1 MRLFITH
8 APPAFDSGCNA
19 RHLEATVV
27 SGRKTVLIVDDD
39 LGILRVLSDGLSSV
53 LDLFDVVTASNGLEA
68 IQELENRTVDVLVTD
83 LAMPVMDG
91 FSLIA
96 YVTNRRS
103 ALPVVVLSGMVGSML
118 DQRLA
123 GYGGLRVLRK
133 PASYQEVATCVLE
146 EIERVDRGQIEGI
159 PLSGVL
165 QLIEAERRSCN
176 VTVRSGRRRGQLQFE
191 SGRLVNAF
199 SDDFGAEGEAAA
211 YDILSWPDTAIEFE
225 PLPANV
231 RRLIHTPMQLLL
243 VELATA
249 QDRESEA
256 GDPPPVAE
264 PTMAGQDEA
273 NPGPHEANP
282 GPHGGAGGTDADEA
296 LDGPTAE
303 PDGSA
308 TDDRAS
314 EAPDPVGITE
324 NLDPVAGFHADGAPA
339 PAAVDDPERVDDS
352 ILLDEPPPTVAAE
365 PAAALVTGVAAPDAP
380 AEPDTPAAPEAPAGP
395 GEPGGVATVPAAPE
409 APAAAEV
416 PEAPAAAP
424 AAYDPHVRDMLAA
437 IERLAQRAKS
447 ADEALAAVASEIDA
461 FREAQSR
468 FDEEIAQ
475 RDRRRRDLER
485 FRDEV
490 GQLAREILGR
500 VDGLF
505 DAMAGDPAPLD
516 AGEERPAT

>member
-68 IQELENRTVDVLVTD
+68 IQELETRTVDVLVTD

-133 PASYQEVATCVLE
+133 PASYQDVASCVLE
-146 EIERVDRGQIEGI
+146 EIERVDRGLIEGI

-165 QLIEAERRSCN
+165 QLVEAERRSCRVM
-176 VTVRSGRRRGQLQFE
+176 VTSGRRQGHLDFE
-191 SGRLVNAF
+191 SGRLINAF
-199 SDDFGAEGEAAA
+199 SVDFGAEGEAAA
-211 YDILSWPDTAIEFE
+211 YDILSWPETSIEFE

-231 RRLIHTPMQLLL
+231 RRIIHIPMQLLL
-243 VELATA
+243 VELATD
-249 QDRESEA
+249 QDRERDV

-264 PTMAGQDEA
+264 PTVAGHDEA

-282 GPHGGAGGTDADEA
+282 APHGAASGTYADEA

-314 EAPDPVGITE
+314 EAPDPMGIDDTV
-324 NLDPVAGFHADGAPA
+324 DPVTGFAVDGAPA

-352 ILLDEPPPTVAAE
+352 ILLDEPTPIVATE
-365 PAAALVTGVAAPDAP
+365 PAAALVADV
-380 AEPDTPAAPEAPAGP
+380 AAPEAA
-395 GEPGGVATVPAAPE
+395 EAHAAAE
-409 APAAAEV
+409 APAAPA
-416 PEAPAAAP
+416 APAAPTAP
-424 AAYDPHVRDMLAA
+424 EAHAAPPDAYDPHVRDMLAA

-447 ADEALAAVASEIDA
+447 ADEALAAVASEIGA

-505 DAMAGDPAPLD
+505 DAMAGDPALVD